1 LRGLAIHLTFYG
13 MSPHSRNTVLVVED
27 MDEVRRALAKM
38 VSSLGYEVLE
48 ARDGSEAVHLYGQN
62 ADRIVAVTLDLM
74 MPTTDGRETL
84 AMLSSFAPQVGII
97 ILSALPEPEN
107 LLGRLPGQRGVAYL
121 QKPYS
126 AGELRDELRRV
137 IGEMSD
143 PR

>member
-1 LRGLAIHLTFYG
+1 LRVLAVRLTFDG
-13 MSPHSRNTVLVVED
+13 MPPDSRNTVLIVED
-27 MDEVRRALAKM
+27 MDEVRRALVKM
-38 VSSLGYEVLE
+38 VTSIGFDVLE
-48 ARDGSEAVHLYGQN
+48 ARDGSEAIHLYGQH
-62 ADRIVAVTLDLM
+62 AGRVVAVTLDLM

-84 AMLSSFAPQVGII
+84 AMLSAFAPELAIVIS
-97 ILSALPEPEN
+97 SALPEPEN

-126 AGELRDELRRV
+126 PGEFRDELHRV